1 MPGENG
7 EPDVDRVEL
16 PHLLDYET
24 DPERHEDLRDHRDVQ
39 RTLRISG
46 PLHPPRVGQRH
57 GDEQPGNAEHMEKLD
72 TDVHDDRVV
81 HSEHGEQ
88 LPWQEQE
95 EQSHERRHR
104 QSVARRDMNRLRRA
118 IRMAGAEVLPRHRGR
133 RSHQTDRRPRD
144 ERKQLRVG
152 DRECTLRGR
161 ALCQRANERQHQ
173 DAADVHRNAL
183 NAGRQS
189 ETEQLFDDGP
199 IGAVSSSFRERHDP
213 SSTPQLPE
221 RVDGD
226 QS

>member
-1 MPGENG
+1 LHICNRRLAAPNTHGNGAPLPLTEAQHAQHATRHMPGENG

-95 EQSHERRHR
+95 EQSHDEFRP
-104 QSVARRDMNRLRRA
+104 ALANRS
-118 IRMAGAEVLPRHRGR
+118 GA
-133 RSHQTDRRPRD
+133 
-144 ERKQLRVG
+144 K
-152 DRECTLRGR
+152 
-161 ALCQRANERQHQ
+161 CQRGN
-173 DAADVHRNAL
+173 
-183 NAGRQS
+183 
-189 ETEQLFDDGP
+189 
-199 IGAVSSSFRERHDP
+199 
-213 SSTPQLPE
+213 
-221 RVDGD
+221 
-226 QS
+226 